1 MFVMGLPPRTSI
13 VSDVMTSA
21 RLSEN
26 GRRRTR
32 MGGEGRHGRWMHSR
46 APASHDSASLGI
58 AERASEERGG
68 LDREGGRE
76 ALSGTH
82 FLLSFSAMRSIGTP
96 HTAHEHDTLWSVAVR
111 SGAEEGRS

>member
-32 MGGEGRHGRWMHSR
+32 MGGEAREMDAQPAEHR
-46 APASHDSASLGI
+46 PASHDSASLGI

-68 LDREGGRE
+68 LDREGGRHSQ
-76 ALSGTH
+76 ARTFCSL
-82 FLLSFSAMRSIGTP
+82 FLRCDQSVRRTP
-96 HTAHEHDTLWSVAVR
+96 HTNMIR
-111 SGAEEGRS
+111 SGA